1 MLDAKP
7 IRPYAP
13 YALALLAKFDQYSD
27 RLLVRLPWGRGGVIS
42 SRR

>member
-7 IRPYAP
+7 IRPYA
-13 YALALLAKFDQYSD
+13 LALPAKFDQYSD
-27 RLLVRLPWGRGGVIS
+27 RLLVRLPGVPWGRGGVIS